1 MFLFINYN
9 GDIMSKEE
17 FKKFAKLHPELANPV
32 RKGTTSWQK
41 LYELYDIYGETSDI
55 WNEYFEQTSK
65 DTFKDLFKTFK
76 NLDIETVKKGVT
88 NIQKTI
94 NLLQELGL
102 SKQEEKEYEPR
113 PIYRRFE
120 D

>member
-1 MFLFINYN
+1 MNT
-9 GDIMSKEE
+9 
-17 FKKFAKLHPELANPV
+17 
-32 RKGTTSWQK
+32 R
-41 LYELYDIYGETSDI
+41 
-55 WNEYFEQTSK
+55 
-65 DTFKDLFKTFK
+65 KTFK
-76 NLDIETVKKGVT
+76 NLDIETVKKGVN